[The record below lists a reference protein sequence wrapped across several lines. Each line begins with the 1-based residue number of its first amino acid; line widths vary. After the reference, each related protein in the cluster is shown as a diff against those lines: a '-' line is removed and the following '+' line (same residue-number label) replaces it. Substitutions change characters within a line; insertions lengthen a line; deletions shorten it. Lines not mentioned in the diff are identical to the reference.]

1 MGRLAGYAALAAIA
15 AAWAL
20 TLPLIRV
27 AVSTGHR
34 PLGLLLWQ
42 QMIMAA
48 VLLALLGAMGKPLP
62 RLGPNL
68 GLMLVVAF
76 FGTVLPGYFAFVT
89 AAALPAGVRAIII
102 ASVPMFV
109 LPMALALGMERPDH
123 RRAAGVLVG
132 GAAMVLLGLPGAGP
146 AAGSSAAMVLL
157 ALISP
162 FSYAL
167 EASWIGWRGQ
177 NGLHPFQLLFGA
189 SLLGMAMAWPLA
201 EATGQVVWPAG
212 WGRAEWAMLAVG
224 LLNAAAYSG
233 YVWLIGRTGSV
244 FASQIAYLTTG
255 FAILWSMLLF
265 GERYP
270 APVWLAFALIL
281 AGVALVQPRQG

>member
-1 MGRLAGYAALAAIA
+1 MRRVADYAALAAIA

-20 TLPLIRV
+20 TLPLVRV

-42 QMIMAA
+42 QLIMAA
-48 VLLALLGAMGKPLP
+48 VLLALLAGMRKPFPRIGA
-62 RLGPNL
+62 NL

-89 AAALPAGVRAIII
+89 AGVLPAGVRAIII

-109 LPMALALGMERPDH
+109 LPMALALGMERPDR
-123 RRAAGVLVG
+123 RRAAGVLAG
-132 GAAMVLLGLPGAGP
+132 GAAMVLLGLPGAGT
-146 AAGSSAAMVLL
+146 AGSSAAMVLL

-167 EASWIGWRGQ
+167 EATWIAWRGQ
-177 NGLHPFQLLFGA
+177 NGLHPFQLLLGA
-189 SLLGMAMAWPLA
+189 SILGMAMAWPLA
-201 EATGQVVWPAG
+201 EATGQMLWPAG
-212 WGRAEWAMLAVG
+212 WGRPERAMLAVG

-233 YVWLIGRTGSV
+233 YVWLIGRTGPV

-270 APVWLAFALIL
+270 AAVWLAFALIL
-281 AGVALVQPRQG
+281 AGVALVRPREG